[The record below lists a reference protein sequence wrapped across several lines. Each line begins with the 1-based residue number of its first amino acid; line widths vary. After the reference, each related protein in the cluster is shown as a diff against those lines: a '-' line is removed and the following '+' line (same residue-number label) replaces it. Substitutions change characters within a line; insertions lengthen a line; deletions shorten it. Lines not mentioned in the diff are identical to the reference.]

1 MLKSAIDSVLNELL
15 DILSQLTNEQYSEP
29 QPQLSGASIG
39 AHVRHILELF
49 VCLVNQYD
57 ADEVN
62 YELRARDLS
71 IQSDRT
77 VAAKVIQSLFQELDK
92 PNKELML
99 TQSFDQGILKMKT
112 NYHRELAYNLEH
124 CVHHQALIRVAL
136 LSMPEVVFEDHFGVA
151 RATIQYRKQCAQ

>member
-15 DILSQLTNEQYSEP
+15 DILSQLTNEQYSKP

-57 ADEVN
+57 TQEIN

-71 IQSDRT
+71 VQTDRS
-77 VAAKVIQSLFQELDK
+77 VAAKVIQSLFSELDK

-99 TQSFDQGILKMKT
+99 TQSFDQGILKIQT

-151 RATIQYRKQCAQ
+151 RATVQYRKQCAQ

>member
-15 DILSQLTNEQYSEP
+15 NILSQLTNEQYSKP

-49 VCLVNQYD
+49 VCLEHQYQ
-57 ADEVN
+57 AAEIN

-71 IQSDRT
+71 VQTDRT
-77 VAAKVIQSLFQELDK
+77 VAAGVIQSLFKELDK
-92 PNKELML
+92 PNKALML

-151 RATIQYRKQCAQ
+151 RATIQYKKQCAQ

>member
-29 QPQLSGASIG
+29 QSQLSGASIG

-57 ADEVN
+57 AQEIN

-71 IQSDRT
+71 VQSDRT
-77 VAAKVIQSLFQELDK
+77 VAAKVIQSLLSKLDK
-92 PNKELML
+92 PNKELTL
-99 TQSFDQGILKMKT
+99 TQSFDQGIIKMKT

>member
-15 DILSQLTNEQYSEP
+15 EILSQLTDKQYTDV

-49 VCLVNQYD
+49 VCLEQQY
-57 ADEVN
+57 AAGAVN
-62 YELRARDLS
+62 YELRARDLTV
-71 IQSDRT
+71 QTDRS
-77 VAAKVIQSLFQELDK
+77 VAAGVIQSLFHQLDK
-92 PNKELML
+92 PNKNLELR
-99 TQSFDQGILKMKT
+99 QSFDQGILKMQT

-124 CVHHQALIRVAL
+124 CIHHQALIRVAL

-151 RATIQYRKQCAQ
+151 RATMQYRKQCAQ